1 MDFFRAQEQ
10 ARKRSKLLVIY
21 FAAAVLGI
29 AAIINLALWAGL
41 SATVEP
47 PNSPPP
53 LWDATRWLIVTL
65 VVIVIIGVASAVRT
79 MQFSQGGG
87 AVAKSLGGR
96 KVDTSTSDPLERRL
110 VNIVEEMS
118 VASGVSMPEVYILDQ
133 ESGINAFAAGLSSH
147 NAAVAVTRGALEG
160 LSRDE
165 LQGVMAHEF
174 AHILNGD
181 MRLNVRLAGVIFGI
195 IVLAMMGRMLLHSI
209 YFSGGGRSRGNS
221 KGGGGIVVIMALA
234 LAVMLAGL
242 IGEWFGRLI
251 QAAVSR
257 QREFL
262 ADAAAVQFTR
272 NPDGISGALKR
283 IGGSMSKVETGTATG
298 MGHFFF
304 ANAMKSSMGGPFA
317 THPPLPQRIKAVD
330 PQWDGEFSQP
340 LQPDMRRVR
349 NDEKAAAKERKAGR
363 SITGHPMMD
372 AMVILGSV
380 GNLNDE
386 SISKAH
392 DLLESWPKELR
403 DTIHQHEGAK
413 AAYAALLL
421 SKNAAVREKQMA
433 VIKPYFG
440 EEGLD
445 DVLDLEKMILALP
458 EGNRLPLAELCLPAL
473 QNMSEAEYQKLQ
485 KPLQQLIEADQKVSL
500 FEACLM
506 QLFTSG
512 AGEAW
517 EGAPAKQKTH
527 QLVAGVSRMLSR
539 VVYLEVEDSDVAT
552 RIFETSTAEL
562 KQRWQSDVR
571 LVDADALKSDHWQ
584 EEFASLAALPLAVR
598 KWVLEAAIK
607 AVLHD
612 QSISVDESE
621 LLRVIALT
629 MDCPMPLVLP
639 TGSIS

>member
-1 MDFFRAQEQ
+1 MDFFRAQDQ
-10 ARKRSKLLVIY
+10 ARKRSKLLVFY
-21 FAAAVLGI
+21 FAAAVFGI
-29 AAIINLALWAGL
+29 AAIINLALWAGI

-47 PNSPPP
+47 PHSPPP
-53 LWDATRWLIVTL
+53 LWDPARWLIVSL
-65 VVIVIIGVASAVRT
+65 VVFGIIGAASAIRT
-79 MQFSQGGG
+79 MQFRQGGG

-96 KVDTSTSDPLERRL
+96 KVDASTSDPLERRL
-110 VNIVEEMS
+110 VNIVEEMA
-118 VASGVSMPEVYILDQ
+118 VASGVPMPEIYILDQ

-195 IVLAMMGRMLLHSI
+195 IVLAMIGRMLLHSV

-221 KGGGGIVVIMALA
+221 KGGGGIVVIIALA

-272 NPDGISGALKR
+272 NPDGIGGALKR
-283 IGGSMSKVETGTATG
+283 IGGSVSRVETGSATG

-330 PQWDGEFSQP
+330 PQWDGKFSKP
-340 LQPDMRRVR
+340 LQPDMRKVR
-349 NDEKAAAKERKAGR
+349 EDEKTAAKERKAGR
-363 SITGHPMMD
+363 SITGQPMID
-372 AMVILGSV
+372 AMVILGAV
-380 GNLNDE
+380 GNLNDQ
-386 SISKAH
+386 SIAKAH
-392 DLLESWPKELR
+392 NLLESWPQELR

-421 SKNAAVREKQMA
+421 SKTEAVREKQMA
-433 VIKPYFG
+433 IIESFFG
-440 EEGLD
+440 GGGLK
-445 DVLDLEKMILALP
+445 DVLDLEKMIAALP

-473 QNMSEAEYQKLQ
+473 HNMSEKEYRNLQ
-485 KPLQQLIEADQKVSL
+485 KPLQQLIEADQQVSL

-506 QLFTSG
+506 QLFTTG

-517 EGAPAKQKTH
+517 ESAPAKQKTS
-527 QLVAGVSRMLSR
+527 QLVEGVSRMLSR
-539 VVYLEVEDSDVAT
+539 IVYLEAVDSDAAAK
-552 RIFETSTAEL
+552 IFETATAEL
-562 KQRWQSDVR
+562 RQRWQSGVER
-571 LVDADALKSDHWQ
+571 VDANALKSEYWQ
-584 EEFASLAALPLAVR
+584 EDFASLEALPLVVR

-607 AVLHD
+607 IVVYN

-639 TGSIS
+639 T